1 MTQHQEFANILVD
14 SSAKML
20 TCAKQIERGLQ
31 SVLDLAD
38 RCSPEIALLTADS
51 ITALSQNVAGAPLIF
66 AKKLRPTG
74 VKMRHMVEILSHV
87 LSHVKPQRVRSK
99 EDMMRALRSTS
110 SICEKFSVGQ
120 DVATL
125 YRLLVYEIA
134 RVFFELRTALKK
146 QAGGAARRLYKSVD
160 SYFCRIREPLV
171 CFSYNSLKLRVC
183 MRELRKCGAARSVS
197 KDVIRSVVKNTRRL
211 STRTRA
217 MAIFLPYFR
226 DTVDIAK
233 ALAKH

>member
-51 ITALSQNVAGAPLIF
+51 LTALSQNVAGAPLIF

-146 QAGGAARRLYKSVD
+146 QAGGPR
-160 SYFCRIREPLV
+160 
-171 CFSYNSLKLRVC
+171 
-183 MRELRKCGAARSVS
+183 GACTKAW
-197 KDVIRSVVKNTRRL
+197 
-211 STRTRA
+211 TRTSAAFGSRSCA
-217 MAIFLPYFR
+217 SPTTRSSSASACESCGSAAP
-226 DTVDIAK
+226 
-233 ALAKH
+233 LAA